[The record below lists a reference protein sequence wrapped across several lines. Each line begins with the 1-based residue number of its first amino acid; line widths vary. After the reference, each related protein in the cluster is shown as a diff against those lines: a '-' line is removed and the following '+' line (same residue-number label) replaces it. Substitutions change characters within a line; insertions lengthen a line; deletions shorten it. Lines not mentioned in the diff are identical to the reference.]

1 MFVYLCAVP
10 VSVSMCVATSTMSR
24 MSEKE
29 TSLPLRDTEA
39 APVTQKRSLSAE
51 ACLLDL
57 KDAVRTLV
65 TRERACVSAAKHLRL
80 DVAVVGGQIV
90 CDMQG
95 GFGRVVCQNE
105 PGQNFGLLDDTYA
118 LTLGGTDVLRAS
130 LVSANKH
137 TVAFKSADSGSE
149 WRVQVQQGMYHE
161 LLLDLRDGQRVQF
174 DFQSACCDETTDAN
188 VQFHWMAPIANY
200 VQAVSLAAA
209 KLADASAVF
218 ATDAYDAYDGD
229 KGTDVNMQAV
239 TISGSQLQDEL
250 SRLDRKLSRVLQ
262 TAQKVNERYLVSG
275 NDGWYDLFA
284 PNGGVL
290 KDKSIMR
297 VTLDDAFIQN
307 DLLQLQENVDLVL
320 RDVRHLG
327 KRELEYEHG
336 DIASIVQNLGL
347 YGNRELHLTALEKLL
362 NMRRQLLD
370 KLSGSMHVLPQGYQ
384 RLNLQN
390 VVNRRA
396 HFISL
401 ACVDAGL
408 RAQVRLLC
416 GMPTHNCL
424 LDVSMGPYQMRQ
436 IMAND
441 AYNDIKLDTAVAET
455 CLNQVETVRNVIEKN
470 LQHVQNLQ
478 QALAERADRPQENVL
493 VGAMRV
499 QKILH
504 ALAKHDDVPIATNF
518 NHYYRA
524 DVEQNAKHA
533 MHVQHFKQMDN
544 EMRKNALHTQCTP
557 SEAQTMLLGMLD
569 ADLRNRIISPLAH
582 KHAQQAICTVQ
593 QGRSCV
599 HIDSVVSIFDDDIQ
613 PLVKLALGMQDSA
626 CADNVFGFLHK
637 SKLRTGYNDLNKT
650 RMLIDLM
657 FTNDDA

>member
-10 VSVSMCVATSTMSR
+10 HSVSMCVATSTMSR

-39 APVTQKRSLSAE
+39 APVPNKAPLSAE

-80 DVAVVGGQIV
+80 HVAVVGGQIV

-118 LTLGGTDVLRAS
+118 LTLGGADVVKAS

-137 TVAFKSADSGSE
+137 TVAFKSANSGSE

-188 VQFHWMAPIANY
+188 VQFHWMAPIANN

-209 KLADASAVF
+209 RLANASAVF

-229 KGTDVNMQAV
+229 KGKDGNMQAV

-290 KDKSIMR
+290 KEKSIMR
-297 VTLDDAFIQN
+297 VTLDDACIQN
-307 DLLQLQENVDLVL
+307 DLLELQENVDLVL

-327 KRELEYEHG
+327 QQALAYEHG
-336 DIASIVQNLGL
+336 DMASIVQNLGL
-347 YGNRELHLTALEKLL
+347 CGNRELHVTALEKLH
-362 NMRRQLLD
+362 NMRRELLD
-370 KLSGSMHVLPQGYQ
+370 KLSDSMHVRSQGCQ

-424 LDVSMGPYQMRQ
+424 LDVRMGPYQMRQ

-441 AYNDIKLDTAVAET
+441 AYNDIKLDVSVAET
-455 CLNQVETVRNVIEKN
+455 CLNQAETVRNVIEKN
-470 LQHVQNLQ
+470 LQSLT
-478 QALAERADRPQENVL
+478 ERAGRPQENVL

-544 EMRKNALHTQCTP
+544 EMQKNALHTQCTP

-569 ADLRNRIISPLAH
+569 ADLRNRVISPLVH

-626 CADNVFGFLHK
+626 CAGNVFGFLHK